1 MSTLKNII
9 MKRKILV
16 FEDNIA
22 LGLDITWKL
31 GHLGWDV
38 AWLKDLHQISEAIKS
53 AEMVLYSL
61 EFANKSSEFTTYLRY
76 FEDNQ
81 IPISLIPNPKHQFSA
96 LEDLSDQSL
105 LLDYPFTL
113 SNLNHVLEDSLKR
126 MCQKNDFN
134 QEADLLK
141 RIIKIKDQ
149 AIHMTVHEIRTPIS
163 IIHIAIKNLEHVL
176 QTLKIED
183 HEILDIQIAFQEIQ
197 DIVNTLEN
205 MTLDS
210 LYLGQSKI
218 QEIEIYSLCKQVIS
232 TFYSSLPIEK
242 RDQTKISLQTSHS
255 EFFVLVDSNLF
266 KIALKNLISNAI
278 KFSPNRPKI
287 LITLETTGKEFKLC
301 VYDRGIGI
309 QEEDLCHVTKPFYRS
324 QNAIDFSGNGLGL
337 SIVESC
343 ISCQNG
349 RLKIQSQ
356 LGTGTCVTVFL
367 PIKIV

>member
-1 MSTLKNII
+1 M

-16 FEDNIA
+16 FEDNMA

-38 AWLKDLHQISEAIKS
+38 AWLRDLDQISEAVKS
-53 AEMVLYSL
+53 AQIAVYSL
-61 EFANKSSEFTTYLRY
+61 EFAENFSEFTPYLHY
-76 FEDNQ
+76 FKTNN
-81 IPISLIPNPKHQFSA
+81 IPIGLIPNPKNQFST
-96 LEDLSDQSL
+96 LDDLSGQSFS
-105 LLDYPFTL
+105 LDYPFTL
-113 SNLNHVLEDSLKR
+113 SNLGHVLEDSLKR

-134 QEADLLK
+134 QEVDLLK
-141 RIIKIKDQ
+141 RIIKSKDQ
-149 AIHMTVHEIRTPIS
+149 AIQITVHEIRTPIS
-163 IIHIAIKNLEHVL
+163 VIHIAIDNLERLL
-176 QTLKIED
+176 QAMKTENNEVI
-183 HEILDIQIAFQEIQ
+183 DIRTAFQEIQ

-210 LYLGQSKI
+210 LYLEQSKI

-242 RDQTKISLQTSHS
+242 RGQTKISLQTSHS
-255 EFFVLVDSNLF
+255 ELFVLVDSNLF

-309 QEEDLCHVTKPFYRS
+309 QEEDLCNVTKPCYRG
-324 QNAIDFSGNGLGL
+324 QNAMDFSGNGLGL